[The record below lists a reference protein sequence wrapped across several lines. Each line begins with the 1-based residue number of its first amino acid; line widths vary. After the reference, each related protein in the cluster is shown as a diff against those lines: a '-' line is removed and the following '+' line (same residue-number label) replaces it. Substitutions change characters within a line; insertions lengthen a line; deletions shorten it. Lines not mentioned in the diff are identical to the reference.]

1 MEIISRKE
9 AKEKGLLH
17 YFTGIPCIHGHIA
30 RRRVNDRNCAECDKL
45 HKTLY
50 RYRHPE
56 RSKEI
61 KKVGYYKYRDRHLA
75 TRKKYVQN
83 NKAKVNA
90 LAKAY
95 KVRKKNRIPIW
106 VDKNH
111 MWLIKEVY
119 ELAQIRT
126 KESGYSWHV
135 DHIIPL
141 QGELVSGLHVIE
153 NLQVIPGIE
162 NIKKKNKYEIDNAE

>member
-9 AKEKGLLH
+9 AKEKGLLY
-17 YFTGIPCIHGHIA
+17 YFTGIICIHGHIA
-30 RRRVNDRNCAECDKL
+30 RRRVNDRNCAGCDKL
-45 HKTLY
+45 HKDLY
-50 RYRHPE
+50 RARHPE
-56 RSKEI
+56 KSREI
-61 KKVGYYKYRDRHLA
+61 KKAGYYKYRDKHLA
-75 TRKKYVQN
+75 KRKRYVEKN
-83 NKAKVNA
+83 RAKVNA

-106 VDKNH
+106 VDKAH

-126 KESGYSWHV
+126 KQFGYPWHV

-141 QGELVSGLHVIE
+141 QGDLVSGLHVIK
-153 NLQVIPGIE
+153 NLRVIPGVD
-162 NIKKKNKYEIDNAE
+162 NIKKKNKYEIENAN

>member
-9 AKEKGLLH
+9 AKEKGVTH
-17 YFTGIPCIHGHIA
+17 YFTGVPCIHGHIA

-45 HKTLY
+45 HKNIY

-56 RSKEI
+56 KTREI
-61 KKVGYYKYRDRHLA
+61 KKANYYKYRDKHLA
-75 TRKKYVQN
+75 KRKRYVEKN
-83 NKAKVNA
+83 RASVNA

-95 KVRKKNRIPIW
+95 KVRKKNRIPVW
-106 VDKNH
+106 VDKEH
-111 MWLIKEVY
+111 MGLIKEVY
-119 ELAQIRT
+119 KLAQIKT
-126 KESGYSWHV
+126 KQFGYTWHV

-153 NLQVIPGIE
+153 NLQVIPGAD
-162 NIKKKNKYEIDNAE
+162 NMKKKNKYEIENGN